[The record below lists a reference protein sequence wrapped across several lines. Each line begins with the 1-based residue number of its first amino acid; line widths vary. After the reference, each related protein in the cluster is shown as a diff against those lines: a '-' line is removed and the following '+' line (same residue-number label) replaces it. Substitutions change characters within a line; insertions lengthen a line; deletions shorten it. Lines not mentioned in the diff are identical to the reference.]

1 MTRQNIVDSGL
12 SAEPEIGR
20 WLWAFEDTRAR
31 TREELDLLTPEVIDW
46 PPPHGDSS
54 IGTVLYHLALI
65 EADWL
70 YAEVLEQED
79 YAPEAMALFPHAH
92 RDSAGQLTQV
102 YGVSLDEHLGRLA
115 AVRRL
120 VLDVFK
126 PMSLAEFRRV
136 RHLPSYDV
144 TPEWVLHHLMQH
156 EAEHRS
162 QLGTL
167 RMAAERDLGLPA
179 SAPSH

>member
-1 MTRQNIVDSGL
+1 MTRQNIVESGL

-31 TREELDLLTPEVIDW
+31 TMEELELLTPAVIDW
-46 PPPHGDSS
+46 RPPHGESS

-70 YAEVLEQED
+70 YAEVLERD
-79 YAPEAMALFPHAH
+79 FPTPADVLFPHEH

-102 YGVSLDEHLGRLA
+102 YGVSLDEHLGRLT
-115 AVRRL
+115 AVRQL

-167 RMAAERDLGLPA
+167 RMAAERDLA
-179 SAPSH
+179 